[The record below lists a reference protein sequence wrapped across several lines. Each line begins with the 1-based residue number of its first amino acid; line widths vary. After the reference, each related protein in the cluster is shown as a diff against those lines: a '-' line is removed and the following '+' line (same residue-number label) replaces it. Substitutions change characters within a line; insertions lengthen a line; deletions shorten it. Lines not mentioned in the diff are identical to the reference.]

1 MKILFAIFIV
11 SVLFPINTYALTDQQ
26 ISNLMRNPMFSDSMA
41 EYMKQVNDIKDTF
54 GNVVFNKFKS
64 SESKYFS
71 SNIDKEVEYLKLVQ
85 PFYDKW
91 RMYADVVLG
100 RAWYM
105 SNVLKDYKTKLEIT
119 SGIEKFFKIGDIT
132 DIDKQLYV
140 LYLESAPNSRNFV
153 LENSRLTEDKLGIIN
168 PNHVYCR
175 YDNYATLMMAL
186 GLVYDVVD
194 AMTGGMPASD
204 GSTFSTIDHQTF
216 TCRYYGKVK
225 KYSIGYFYNGWTKKF
240 YEKETKNI
248 EKGNYSKIEF
258 STTTLKSDLDYISIR
273 VDIDVNNSIIQELYV
288 FQIDKNKKKLYVVDP
303 NLFLNTIAPQYMQ

>member
-119 SGIEKFFKIGDIT
+119 SGIEKFFTTGDIT

-225 KYSIGYFYNGWTKKF
+225 NILLDIFIMVGQ
-240 YEKETKNI
+240 KN
-248 EKGNYSKIEF
+248 SM
-258 STTTLKSDLDYISIR
+258 
-273 VDIDVNNSIIQELYV
+273 
-288 FQIDKNKKKLYVVDP
+288 KKKQK
-303 NLFLNTIAPQYMQ
+303 I

>member
-119 SGIEKFFKIGDIT
+119 SGIEKFFKTGDIT
-132 DIDKQLYV
+132 DIDK
-140 LYLESAPNSRNFV
+140 
-153 LENSRLTEDKLGIIN
+153 
-168 PNHVYCR
+168 
-175 YDNYATLMMAL
+175 
-186 GLVYDVVD
+186 
-194 AMTGGMPASD
+194 
-204 GSTFSTIDHQTF
+204 
-216 TCRYYGKVK
+216 
-225 KYSIGYFYNGWTKKF
+225 
-240 YEKETKNI
+240 
-248 EKGNYSKIEF
+248 
-258 STTTLKSDLDYISIR
+258 
-273 VDIDVNNSIIQELYV
+273 
-288 FQIDKNKKKLYVVDP
+288 
-303 NLFLNTIAPQYMQ
+303 